1 VRIDIDK
8 GHGFQQ
14 ARVGNVE
21 RKRSRWSNGMN
32 GPGHTYDWPSLM
44 VDEWTATRDTLHMW
58 TQIVGKIRM
67 VHMPLINHWW
77 QVTLYVSP
85 RGLTTGAVP
94 NRDAV
99 FDMEFDFV
107 SHMLLIRHSHRG
119 QKAVPLAAKPVAEFY
134 GETLSA
140 LDSLGIESHIVGKP
154 NEVEPAIPFAEDY
167 QHAAYD
173 PDAARAFWQQLVQ
186 AHRIMTNF
194 RAAFVGKA
202 SPVQFFWGALDLACT
217 RFSGRRAP
225 LHPGGAPNCPD
236 WVMAEGYSRELSS
249 CGFWPGGGREGA
261 FYSYAYPEPDGFS
274 AHRVEPDGAYFSDD
288 LKEFLLPY
296 EAVRT
301 ADDPDRVVARFLQT
315 TYEAAA
321 ELGGWDRNA
330 LEDDPNRLSPLSTR
344 RT

>member
-1 VRIDIDK
+1 MTESIIRRL
-8 GHGFQQ
+8 GELCQGTT
-14 ARVGNVE
+14 
-21 RKRSRWSNGMN
+21 WN
-32 GPGHTYDWPSLM
+32 GPARTYDWPSLM
-44 VDEWTATRDTLHMW
+44 VDEWAATRDSLHMW

-67 VHMPLINHWW
+67 VHMPLLNHWW

-85 RGLTTGAVP
+85 RGLTTGPVP
-94 NRDAV
+94 YRDAV
-99 FDMEFDFV
+99 FDMEFDFAN
-107 SHMLLIRHSHRG
+107 HMLVIRHSGGG

-134 GETLSA
+134 AETLSA
-140 LDSLGIESHIVGKP
+140 LDSLGIESRISGKP

-167 QHAAYD
+167 QHTEYD

-186 AHRIMTNF
+186 AHRVMTNF

-217 RFSGRRAP
+217 RFSGRAAP

-249 CGFWPGGGREGA
+249 CGFWPGGG
-261 FYSYAYPEPDGFS
+261 
-274 AHRVEPDGAYFSDD
+274 
-288 LKEFLLPY
+288 EFVLPY

-301 ADDPDRVVARFLQT
+301 ADDPDRAVARFLQT

-321 ELGGWDRNA
+321 ELGGWDRTV
-330 LEDDPNRLSPLSTR
+330 LEDDPDRLRPLSKR
-344 RT
+344 SS